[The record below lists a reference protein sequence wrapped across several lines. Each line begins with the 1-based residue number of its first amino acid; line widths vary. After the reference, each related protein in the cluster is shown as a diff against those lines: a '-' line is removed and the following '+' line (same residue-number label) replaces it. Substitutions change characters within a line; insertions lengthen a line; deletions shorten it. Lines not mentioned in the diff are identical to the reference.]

1 MPAHWD
7 LDPTRFPFFKTAMC
21 KNGKKCEYSDRC
33 HSAHTKVF
41 SLSLSLL
48 AVLPLCL
55 YIDSHTQEELRN
67 LKAAVLNA
75 AVLNAKERTDLLEPT
90 RSQMNQT
97 VQAETWR
104 SRARNPPDYFKTRM
118 CKNYANN
125 GLYKYADRCVFAH
138 GRDELRC
145 GEPIVERNKQNKDEQ
160 CLPSGSLGSL
170 EVSARPRLEFKM
182 RT

>member
-1 MPAHWD
+1 MHTGIW
-7 LDPTRFPFFKTAMC
+7 TRRGFPSSKQQCVKT
-21 KNGKKCEYSDRC
+21 ER
-33 HSAHTKVF
+33 SANTVIVVTLHTPRFF

-90 RSQMNQT
+90 RSQINQT

-104 SRARNPPDYFKTRM
+104 SRARNPQDYFKTRM

-145 GEPIVERNKQNKDEQ
+145 GEPIVERNKQNKDEP